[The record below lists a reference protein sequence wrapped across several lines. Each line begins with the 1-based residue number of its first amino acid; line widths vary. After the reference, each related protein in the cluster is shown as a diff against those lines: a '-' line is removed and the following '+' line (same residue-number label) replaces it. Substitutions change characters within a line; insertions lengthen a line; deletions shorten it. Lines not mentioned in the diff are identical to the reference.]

1 MKTFNVCQCKN
12 VNLRTLQQFKFL
24 KFQLKNILNLK
35 ETVVNVKKYFSTE
48 IETCLSLNNKKI
60 GIVFCV
66 LYVNCL

>member
-48 IETCLSLNNKKI
+48 IET
-60 GIVFCV
+60 
-66 LYVNCL
+66 